1 MSDNMIY
8 KGYRGSLEYSKDDE
22 RLIGKI
28 LGIKDSVSYHGMS
41 LGEVQGAFRE
51 AVDDYLAMCEAEGIR
66 PKREYTG
73 QISIRIKPSVHERI
87 SEIADATGSKLNSV
101 IAEALSGYVDT

>member
-1 MSDNMIY
+1 MY
-8 KGYRGSLEYSKDDE
+8 RGYRGSIEYSKEDGC
-22 RLIGKI
+22 LVGKV
-28 LGIKDSVSYHGMS
+28 LGIKDSVSHHGAS
-41 LGEVQGAFRE
+41 LKEVQDAFEE

-73 QISIRIKPSVHERI
+73 QLSIRITPAVHERI

-101 IAEALSGYVDT
+101 IAEALSGYVERHMPQR